1 MKTNKVKARDKK
13 MKNGFKAK
21 TNNANRFIF
30 VFFIF
35 LAFLFVILIA
45 KLLWIQIVQS
55 EELTIAALNQL
66 TKTEVINSNRGIIY
80 DRNKKEMAINIT
92 KCNVFYDMDYLKERK
107 DESESDFKNRK
118 EKLYDEDA
126 KTISDV
132 TGIDYDEIRS
142 KMEGDKVVRLATNI
156 ERGKAQELKDLRL
169 QIIKENKE
177 KKDNKKSN
185 LIPMSIDDVTRRLYP
200 FNNLASYVI
209 GFTNDENVGQY
220 GIEASFDEELS
231 GISGKNVSL
240 KDNASN
246 KIPLTDEETYAPKE
260 GYSVVLSIDSNIQ
273 QFAETAAIHA
283 KKENMADKVSIIVQD
298 TMTGEILAMTTKDDY
313 NLNDPRAPLN
323 EKQEEEWDK
332 LSEEEKMDI
341 LYDNWRDFNVN
352 DQYEPGSIFKLITA
366 AAAIEENTAQPD
378 SQYVCN
384 GAMVMGNSRLTC
396 TSRTRGKK
404 TLAKGIEESCNMTM
418 IQVGQ
423 DLGAEKFLK
432 YIKAFGFG
440 KKTGIELYGESIGI
454 VPRSYKDISKV
465 NLATM
470 SYGHSI
476 AVSPLQ
482 LINAVS
488 AISNGGFLNKP
499 TLIKEIVDANGNV
512 IERKRPELRR
522 RVISEETSDKMKM
535 MMRRVVEKGTG
546 QRAQVPGYIVGGKS
560 GTANIATPTGYLEAY
575 NSSFVGVA
583 PLNDPRL
590 TVLVV
595 INNPKGGILG
605 SVVAAPVVQDV
616 LEKSLNYM
624 KIQKTEEVDE
634 KDEFISVP
642 NVGGLLL
649 EDAGK
654 ILIDSGLRFNNNSE
668 NVLPYS
674 VVTNQSPSAGSF
686 VLKDTIVDL
695 AVNDKDSGLLIMPD
709 LSKKTRKESQSILNS
724 MNLEYNIKG
733 NGDFISQ
740 SPRPGQKLSGSESVT
755 LNYSKIDEDFDKPSE
770 ENSNNKSFNEEKN
783 YNSEK
788 KSEVNKKN
796 RENNK
801 ENNKEIKKSKSKKKK
816 SKENLENN
824 NRESNKNKRD

>member
-92 KCNVFYDMDYLKERK
+92 KCNVFYNMDYLKERK
-107 DESESDFKNRK
+107 DESESDFKSRK

-273 QFAETAAIHA
+273 QFAETAALHA

-512 IERKRPELRR
+512 IERKRTELRR

-535 MMRRVVEKGTG
+535 MMRRVVENGTG
-546 QRAQVPGYIVGGKS
+546 KRAQVPGYIVGGKS

-634 KDEFISVP
+634 KDEFVTVP

-654 ILIDSGLRFNNNSE
+654 IMIDAGLKFNNNSE
-668 NVLPYS
+668 TVLPYS
-674 VVTNQSPSAGSF
+674 VVTNQSPSAGSY

-709 LSKKTRKESQSILNS
+709 LSRKTRKESQSILNS

-796 RENNK
+796 K
-801 ENNKEIKKSKSKKKK
+801 ENNKEIKKSKSKKKN

>member
-13 MKNGFKAK
+13 MKNGFKSK

-273 QFAETAAIHA
+273 QFAETAALHA

-476 AVSPLQ
+476 AVSPIQ

-796 RENNK
+796 K

-816 SKENLENN
+816 YKENLENN
-824 NRESNKNKRD
+824 NKESNKNKGD

>member
-273 QFAETAAIHA
+273 QFAETAALHA

-476 AVSPLQ
+476 AVSPIQ

-674 VVTNQSPSAGSF
+674 VVTNQSPSAGSY

-796 RENNK
+796 K

-816 SKENLENN
+816 YKENLENN
-824 NRESNKNKRD
+824 NKESNKNKRD

>member
-13 MKNGFKAK
+13 MKNGFKGK

-92 KCNVFYDMDYLKERK
+92 KCNVFYNMDYLKQRK
-107 DESESDFKNRK
+107 DESEIDFKNRK

-132 TGIDYDEIRS
+132 TGIDYDEVRS

-273 QFAETAAIHA
+273 QFAETAALHA

-476 AVSPLQ
+476 AVSPIQ

-535 MMRRVVEKGTG
+535 MMRRVVEKGIG

-674 VVTNQSPSAGSF
+674 VVTNQSPSAGSY

-796 RENNK
+796 
-801 ENNKEIKKSKSKKKK
+801 KEIKKSKSKKKK
-816 SKENLENN
+816 YKENLENN
-824 NRESNKNKRD
+824 NKESNKNKRD

>member
-1 MKTNKVKARDKK
+1 MKTNKRKARDR
-13 MKNGFKAK
+13 KNRGGFKAK

-35 LAFLFVILIA
+35 LAFLFVILIG

-55 EELTIAALNQL
+55 EELTISALNQL
-66 TKTEVINSNRGIIY
+66 TRTEVINSNRGIIY
-80 DRNKKEMAINIT
+80 DRNNKEMAINVT
-92 KCNVFYDMDYLKERK
+92 KCNVFYNMDYLKERK
-107 DESESDFKNRK
+107 NENESDFENRK

-126 KTISDV
+126 KIISDTIGV
-132 TGIDYDEIRS
+132 DYEEIRS
-142 KMEGDKVVRLATNI
+142 KMKGDKVVRLATNI
-156 ERGKAQELKDLRL
+156 ERGKAQELKDQRAE
-169 QIIKENKE
+169 IIKENKE

-200 FNNLASYVI
+200 FNNLASYII

-220 GIEASFDEELS
+220 GIEASYDEELS

-273 QFAETAAIHA
+273 QFAETAALNA

-332 LSEEEKMDI
+332 LTEEEKMEI

-488 AISNGGFLNKP
+488 AISNGGYLNKP
-499 TLIKEIVDANGNV
+499 TLIKEMVDANGNV
-512 IERKRPELRR
+512 VDRKRTELRR

-535 MMRRVVEKGTG
+535 MMRRVVENGTG
-546 QRAQVPGYIVGGKS
+546 KRAQVPGYIVGGKS

-634 KDEFISVP
+634 KDEFVTVP

-654 ILIDSGLRFNNNSE
+654 IMIDAGLKFNNNSE
-668 NVLPYS
+668 TVLPYS
-674 VVTNQSPSAGSF
+674 VVTNQSPSAGSY

-740 SPRPGQKLSGSESVT
+740 SPRPGQKLSGNESVT
-755 LNYSKIDEDFDKPSE
+755 LNYSKRDQENISDE
-770 ENSNNKSFNEEKN
+770 NNKNTNNSSNETNLK
-783 YNSEK
+783 
-788 KSEVNKKN
+788 NKKN
-796 RENNK
+796 LEENKNSKKDKKNK
-801 ENNKEIKKSKSKKKK
+801 KDIKKSSKNTNNK
-816 SKENLENN
+816 KENRN
-824 NRESNKNKRD
+824 NKRN

>member
-21 TNNANRFIF
+21 TNNANKFIF

-92 KCNVFYDMDYLKERK
+92 KCNVFYNMDYLKQRK

-273 QFAETAAIHA
+273 QFAETAALHA

-488 AISNGGFLNKP
+488 AISNGGYLNKP
-499 TLIKEIVDANGNV
+499 TLIKEMVDANGNV
-512 IERKRPELRR
+512 IDRKRTELRR

-535 MMRRVVEKGTG
+535 MMRRVVENGTG
-546 QRAQVPGYIVGGKS
+546 KRAQVPGYIVGGKS

-674 VVTNQSPSAGSF
+674 VVTNQSPSAGSY
-686 VLKDTIVDL
+686 VLKDTIIDL
-695 AVNDKDSGLLIMPD
+695 AVNDKDSGILIMPD

-740 SPRPGQKLSGSESVT
+740 SPRPGQKLSGNESVT
-755 LNYSKIDEDFDKPSE
+755 LNYSKIDQ
-770 ENSNNKSFNEEKN
+770 ENISDETNKNTNNSSNETNLK
-783 YNSEK
+783 
-788 KSEVNKKN
+788 NKKN
-796 RENNK
+796 LEENKNSKKDKRNK
-801 ENNKEIKKSKSKKKK
+801 KDIKKSKKNTNNK
-816 SKENLENN
+816 KENRN
-824 NRESNKNKRD
+824 NKRN

>member
-92 KCNVFYDMDYLKERK
+92 KCNVFYNMDYLKQRK

-142 KMEGDKVVRLATNI
+142 KMEGDKVVRLTTNI

-273 QFAETAAIHA
+273 QFAETAALHA

-352 DQYEPGSIFKLITA
+352 DQYEPGSTFKLITA

-634 KDEFISVP
+634 KDEFVTVP

-654 ILIDSGLRFNNNSE
+654 IMIDAGLKFNNNSE
-668 NVLPYS
+668 TVLPYS
-674 VVTNQSPSAGSF
+674 VVTNQSPSAGSY

-755 LNYSKIDEDFDKPSE
+755 LNYSKKDEDFDKPSE
-770 ENSNNKSFNEEKN
+770 ENSNNKSFNEGKN

-796 RENNK
+796 K
-801 ENNKEIKKSKSKKKK
+801 ENNKEIKKSTSKKKK

>member
-13 MKNGFKAK
+13 MKNGFKGK

-92 KCNVFYDMDYLKERK
+92 KCNVFYNMDYLKERK
-107 DESESDFKNRK
+107 DESESDFKSRK

-260 GYSVVLSIDSNIQ
+260 GYSLVLSIDSNIQ
-273 QFAETAAIHA
+273 QFAETAALHA

-476 AVSPLQ
+476 AVSPIQ

-595 INNPKGGILG
+595 INNPKAGILG

-674 VVTNQSPSAGSF
+674 VVTNQSPSAGSY
-686 VLKDTIVDL
+686 VLKDTIIDL
-695 AVNDKDSGLLIMPD
+695 AVNDKDSGILIMPD

-740 SPRPGQKLSGSESVT
+740 SPRPGQKLSGNESVT
-755 LNYSKIDEDFDKPSE
+755 LNYSKRDQENISDETNKNTN
-770 ENSNNKSFNEEKN
+770 NSSNETNLK
-783 YNSEK
+783 
-788 KSEVNKKN
+788 NKKN
-796 RENNK
+796 LDENKNSKKDKRNK
-801 ENNKEIKKSKSKKKK
+801 KDIKKSKKNTNNKKQ
-816 SKENLENN
+816 
-824 NRESNKNKRD
+824 NRNNKRN

>member
-1 MKTNKVKARDKK
+1 MKNNKNKARDRNK
-13 MKNGFKAK
+13 KNGFKAK
-21 TNNANRFIF
+21 TKNANRFIF

-35 LAFLFVILIA
+35 LAFLFVILIG

-66 TKTEVINSNRGIIY
+66 TRSEVINSNRGIIY
-80 DRNKKEMAINIT
+80 DRNNKEMAINVT
-92 KCNVFYDMDYLKERK
+92 KCNVFYNMDYLKENK
-107 DESESDFKNRK
+107 NESKSDFKNRK

-126 KTISDV
+126 KIISDV

-156 ERGKAQELKDLRL
+156 ERGKAQELKDIRTK
-169 QIIKENKE
+169 IIENNKK
-177 KKDNKKSN
+177 KKDAFKAN
-185 LIPMSIDDVTRRLYP
+185 LIAMSIDDVTRRLYP
-200 FNNLASYVI
+200 FNNLASYII

-220 GIEASFDEELS
+220 GIEASYDEELS
-231 GISGKNVSL
+231 GISGKSVSL

-273 QFAETAAIHA
+273 QFAETAAINA
-283 KKENMADKVSIIVQD
+283 KKENEADKVSIIVQD

-323 EKQEEEWDK
+323 EKQEEIWDD
-332 LSEEEKMDI
+332 LSEEEKMEI

-352 DQYEPGSIFKLITA
+352 DQYEPGSTFKLITA
-366 AAAIEENTAQPD
+366 AAAIEENAAQPD
-378 SQYVCN
+378 SQYSCA
-384 GAMVMGNSRLTC
+384 GAMVIGNNRLTC
-396 TSRTRGKK
+396 TSHSRGKK
-404 TLAKGIEESCNMTM
+404 TLAKAIEESCNMTM
-418 IQVGQ
+418 VQVGQ
-423 DLGAEKFLK
+423 DLGKEKFLK

-440 KKTGIELYGESIGI
+440 RKTGIELYGESTGI
-454 VPRSYKDISKV
+454 IPVSSDSISKV

-488 AISNGGFLNKP
+488 AISNGGYLNKP
-499 TLIKEIVDANGNV
+499 TLIKEMVDANGNIV
-512 IERKRPELRR
+512 EKKRTELRR
-522 RVISEETSDKMKM
+522 RVISEETSDKMKI
-535 MMRRVVEKGTG
+535 MMRRVVENGTG
-546 QRAQVPGYIVGGKS
+546 KKAQVPGYIIGGKT

-583 PLNDPRL
+583 PLNDPRF

-595 INNPKGGILG
+595 VNNPKGGILG
-605 SVVAAPVVQDV
+605 GAVAAPVAQEV
-616 LEKSLNYM
+616 LSKSLNYM

-634 KDEFISVP
+634 KDEFVSVP
-642 NVGGLLL
+642 DVGSLLL

-654 ILIDSGLRFNNNSE
+654 ILLDSGLRFNTNAE
-668 NVLPYS
+668 TVLPYS
-674 VVTNQSPSAGSF
+674 VVTNQSPSAGSY

-695 AVNDKDSGLLIMPD
+695 AVNDKDSGILIMPD
-709 LSKKTRKESQSILNS
+709 LSRKSRKESQSILNS

-740 SPRPGQKLSGSESVT
+740 SPRPGQKLSASESVT
-755 LNYSKIDEDFDKPSE
+755 LNYSRRDEEIKDRDKKEST
-770 ENSNNKSFNEEKN
+770 NNKSNNNLKN
-783 YNSEK
+783 KDENNTK
-788 KSEVNKKN
+788 NNKKN
-796 RENNK
+796 
-801 ENNKEIKKSKSKKKK
+801 SKKKK
-816 SKENLENN
+816 SKKDD
-824 NRESNKNKRD
+824 SNKNENLIEEKENSRGN

>member
-92 KCNVFYDMDYLKERK
+92 KCNVFYNMDYLKQRK

-273 QFAETAAIHA
+273 QFAETAALHA

-476 AVSPLQ
+476 AVSPIQ

-522 RVISEETSDKMKM
+522 RVISEETSEKMKM

-674 VVTNQSPSAGSF
+674 VVTNQSPSAGSY
-686 VLKDTIVDL
+686 VLKDTIIDL
-695 AVNDKDSGLLIMPD
+695 AVNDKDSGILIMPD

-755 LNYSKIDEDFDKPSE
+755 LNYSKKDEDFDKPSE
-770 ENSNNKSFNEEKN
+770 ENSNNKSFNEGKN

-788 KSEVNKKN
+788 KSEVNKK
-796 RENNK
+796 NK

-824 NRESNKNKRD
+824 NKESNKNKRD

>member
-1 MKTNKVKARDKK
+1 MKTNKIKARDKK
-13 MKNGFKAK
+13 KKNGFKSK

-126 KTISDV
+126 KTISNV

-283 KKENMADKVSIIVQD
+283 KKEHMADKVSIIVQD

-476 AVSPLQ
+476 AVSPIQ

-674 VVTNQSPSAGSF
+674 VVTNQSPSAGSY

-796 RENNK
+796 K

>member
-1 MKTNKVKARDKK
+1 MKTNKIKARDKK
-13 MKNGFKAK
+13 KKNGFKSK

-92 KCNVFYDMDYLKERK
+92 KCNVFYNMDYLKQRK

-273 QFAETAAIHA
+273 QFAETAALHA

-352 DQYEPGSIFKLITA
+352 DQYEPGSTFKLITA

-488 AISNGGFLNKP
+488 AISNGGYLNKP
-499 TLIKEIVDANGNV
+499 TLIKEMVDANGNV
-512 IERKRPELRR
+512 IDRKRTELRR

-535 MMRRVVEKGTG
+535 MMRRVVENGTG
-546 QRAQVPGYIVGGKS
+546 KRAQVPGYIVGGKS

-674 VVTNQSPSAGSF
+674 VVTNQSPSAGSY
-686 VLKDTIVDL
+686 VLKDTIIDL
-695 AVNDKDSGLLIMPD
+695 AVNDKDSGILIMPD
-709 LSKKTRKESQSILNS
+709 FSKKTRKESQSILNS

-740 SPRPGQKLSGSESVT
+740 SPRPGQKLSGNESVT
-755 LNYSKIDEDFDKPSE
+755 LNYSKRDQENISDETNKNTN
-770 ENSNNKSFNEEKN
+770 NSSNEKN
-783 YNSEK
+783 LK
-788 KSEVNKKN
+788 NKKN
-796 RENNK
+796 LEENKNSKKDKRNK
-801 ENNKEIKKSKSKKKK
+801 KDIKKSKKNTNNK
-816 SKENLENN
+816 KENRN
-824 NRESNKNKRD
+824 NKRN

>member
-13 MKNGFKAK
+13 MKNGFKSK

-273 QFAETAAIHA
+273 QFAETAALHA

-476 AVSPLQ
+476 AVSPIQ

-674 VVTNQSPSAGSF
+674 VVTNQSPSAGSY
-686 VLKDTIVDL
+686 VLKDTIIDL
-695 AVNDKDSGLLIMPD
+695 AVNDKDSGILIMPD

-755 LNYSKIDEDFDKPSE
+755 LNYSKKDEDFDKPSE
-770 ENSNNKSFNEEKN
+770 ENSNNKSFNEGKN

-788 KSEVNKKN
+788 KSEVNKK
-796 RENNK
+796 NK

-824 NRESNKNKRD
+824 NKESNKNKRD

>member
-21 TNNANRFIF
+21 TNNANKFIF

-92 KCNVFYDMDYLKERK
+92 KCNVFYNMDYLKQRK

-132 TGIDYDEIRS
+132 TGIDYDEVRS

-273 QFAETAAIHA
+273 QFAETAALHA

-546 QRAQVPGYIVGGKS
+546 KLAQVPGYIVGGKS

-634 KDEFISVP
+634 KDEFVTVP

-654 ILIDSGLRFNNNSE
+654 IMIDAGLKFNNNSE
-668 NVLPYS
+668 TVLPYS
-674 VVTNQSPSAGSF
+674 VVTNQSPSAGSY

-755 LNYSKIDEDFDKPSE
+755 LNYSKKDEDFDKPSE
-770 ENSNNKSFNEEKN
+770 ENSNNKSFNEGKN

-788 KSEVNKKN
+788 KSEVNKK
-796 RENNK
+796 NK

-824 NRESNKNKRD
+824 NKESNKNKRD

>member
-92 KCNVFYDMDYLKERK
+92 KCNVFYNMDYLKQRK

-132 TGIDYDEIRS
+132 TGIDYDEVRS

-273 QFAETAAIHA
+273 QFAETAALHA

-323 EKQEEEWDK
+323 EKQKEEWDK

-352 DQYEPGSIFKLITA
+352 DQYEPGSTFKLITA

-396 TSRTRGKK
+396 TSHTRGRK
-404 TLAKGIEESCNMTM
+404 TLAKAIEESCNMTM

-454 VPRSYKDISKV
+454 IPRSYKDISKV

-476 AVSPLQ
+476 AVSPIQ

-546 QRAQVPGYIVGGKS
+546 KRAQVPGYIVGGKS

-595 INNPKGGILG
+595 VNNPKGGILG

-674 VVTNQSPSAGSF
+674 VVTNQSPSAGSY
-686 VLKDTIVDL
+686 VLKDTIIDL
-695 AVNDKDSGLLIMPD
+695 AVNDKDSGILIMPD

-740 SPRPGQKLSGSESVT
+740 SPRPGQKLSGSESIT
-755 LNYSKIDEDFDKPSE
+755 LNYSKKDEDFDKPSE
-770 ENSNNKSFNEEKN
+770 ENSNNKAYNEEKN
-783 YNSEK
+783 YNNEK
-788 KSEVNKKN
+788 KSTVNNK
-796 RENNK
+796 NK
-801 ENNKEIKKSKSKKKK
+801 ENNKETKKSKSKKKK
-816 SKENLENN
+816 SKENLESN
-824 NRESNKNKRD
+824 NRENNKSKRD

>member
-1 MKTNKVKARDKK
+1 MKNNKNKARDRNK
-13 MKNGFKAK
+13 KNGFKAK
-21 TNNANRFIF
+21 TKNANRFIF

-35 LAFLFVILIA
+35 LAFLFVILIG

-66 TKTEVINSNRGIIY
+66 TRSEVINSNRGIIY
-80 DRNKKEMAINIT
+80 DRNNKEMAINVT
-92 KCNVFYDMDYLKERK
+92 KCNVFYNMDYLKENK
-107 DESESDFKNRK
+107 NESKSDFKNRK

-126 KTISDV
+126 KIIPDV

-156 ERGKAQELKDLRL
+156 ERGKAQELKDIRTK
-169 QIIKENKE
+169 IIENNKK
-177 KKDNKKSN
+177 KKDAFKAN
-185 LIPMSIDDVTRRLYP
+185 LIAMSIDDVTRRLYP
-200 FNNLASYVI
+200 FNNLASYII

-220 GIEASFDEELS
+220 GIEASYDEELS
-231 GISGKNVSL
+231 GISGKSVSL

-273 QFAETAAIHA
+273 QFAETAAINA
-283 KKENMADKVSIIVQD
+283 KKENEADKVSIIVQD

-323 EKQEEEWDK
+323 EKQEEIWDD
-332 LSEEEKMDI
+332 LSEEEKMEI

-352 DQYEPGSIFKLITA
+352 DQYEPGSTFKLITA
-366 AAAIEENTAQPD
+366 AAAIEENAAQPD
-378 SQYVCN
+378 SQYSCA
-384 GAMVMGNSRLTC
+384 GAMVIGNNRLTC
-396 TSRTRGKK
+396 TSNSRGKK
-404 TLAKGIEESCNMTM
+404 TLAKAIEESCNMTM
-418 IQVGQ
+418 VQVGQ
-423 DLGAEKFLK
+423 DLGKEKFLK

-440 KKTGIELYGESIGI
+440 RKTGIELYGESTGI
-454 VPRSYKDISKV
+454 IPVSSDNISKV

-488 AISNGGFLNKP
+488 AISNGGYLNKP
-499 TLIKEIVDANGNV
+499 TLIKEMVDANGNIV
-512 IERKRPELRR
+512 EKKRTELRR
-522 RVISEETSDKMKM
+522 RVISEETSDKMKI
-535 MMRRVVEKGTG
+535 MMRRVVENGTG
-546 QRAQVPGYIVGGKS
+546 KKAQVPGYIIGGKT

-583 PLNDPRL
+583 PLNDPRF

-595 INNPKGGILG
+595 VNNPKGGILG
-605 SVVAAPVVQDV
+605 GAVAAPVAQEV
-616 LEKSLNYM
+616 LSKSLNYM

-634 KDEFISVP
+634 KDEFVSVP
-642 NVGGLLL
+642 DVGSLLL

-654 ILIDSGLRFNNNSE
+654 ILLDSGLRFNTNAE
-668 NVLPYS
+668 TVLPYS
-674 VVTNQSPSAGSF
+674 VVTNQSPSAGSY

-695 AVNDKDSGLLIMPD
+695 AVNDKDSGILIMPD
-709 LSKKTRKESQSILNS
+709 LSRKSRKESQSILNS

-740 SPRPGQKLSGSESVT
+740 SPRPGQKLSASESVT
-755 LNYSKIDEDFDKPSE
+755 LNYSRRDEEIKDRDKKEST
-770 ENSNNKSFNEEKN
+770 NNKFNNNLKN
-783 YNSEK
+783 KDENNTK
-788 KSEVNKKN
+788 NNKKN
-796 RENNK
+796 
-801 ENNKEIKKSKSKKKK
+801 SKKKK
-816 SKENLENN
+816 SKKDD
-824 NRESNKNKRD
+824 SNKNENLIEEKENSRGN

>member
-13 MKNGFKAK
+13 MKNGFKSK

-273 QFAETAAIHA
+273 QFAETAALHA

-546 QRAQVPGYIVGGKS
+546 KLAQVPGYIVGGKS

-634 KDEFISVP
+634 KDEFVTVP

-654 ILIDSGLRFNNNSE
+654 IMIDAGLKFNNNSE
-668 NVLPYS
+668 TVLPYS
-674 VVTNQSPSAGSF
+674 VVTNQSPSAGSY

-755 LNYSKIDEDFDKPSE
+755 LNYSKRVEDFDKSSE

-788 KSEVNKKN
+788 KSEVNKK
-796 RENNK
+796 NK

>member
-92 KCNVFYDMDYLKERK
+92 KCNVFYNMDYLKQRK
-107 DESESDFKNRK
+107 DESEIDFKNRK

-132 TGIDYDEIRS
+132 TGIDYDEVRS

-273 QFAETAAIHA
+273 QFAETAALHA

-476 AVSPLQ
+476 AVSPIQ

-535 MMRRVVEKGTG
+535 MMRRVVEKGIG

-634 KDEFISVP
+634 KDEFVTVP

-654 ILIDSGLRFNNNSE
+654 IMIDAGLKFNNNSE
-668 NVLPYS
+668 TVLPYS
-674 VVTNQSPSAGSF
+674 VVTNQSPSAGSY

-796 RENNK
+796 K

-816 SKENLENN
+816 YKENLENN
-824 NRESNKNKRD
+824 NKESNKSKRD

>member
-1 MKTNKVKARDKK
+1 MKTNKRKARDR
-13 MKNGFKAK
+13 KNRGGFKAK

-35 LAFLFVILIA
+35 LAFLFVILIG

-55 EELTIAALNQL
+55 EELTISALNQL
-66 TKTEVINSNRGIIY
+66 TRTEVINSNRGIIY
-80 DRNKKEMAINIT
+80 DRNNKEMAINVT
-92 KCNVFYDMDYLKERK
+92 KCNVFYNMNYLKERK
-107 DESESDFKNRK
+107 NESESEFENRK

-126 KTISDV
+126 KIISDTIGV
-132 TGIDYDEIRS
+132 DYEEIRS
-142 KMEGDKVVRLATNI
+142 KMKGDKVVRLATNI
-156 ERGKAQELKDLRL
+156 ERGKAQELKDQQLE
-169 QIIKENKE
+169 IIKENKE

-200 FNNLASYVI
+200 FNNLASYII

-220 GIEASFDEELS
+220 GIEASYDEELS

-273 QFAETAAIHA
+273 QFAETAALNA

-512 IERKRPELRR
+512 IDRKRTELRR

-535 MMRRVVEKGTG
+535 MMRRVVENGTG
-546 QRAQVPGYIVGGKS
+546 KRAQVPGYIVGGKS

-674 VVTNQSPSAGSF
+674 VVTNQSPSAGSY
-686 VLKDTIVDL
+686 VLKDTIIDL
-695 AVNDKDSGLLIMPD
+695 AVNDKDSGILIMPD
-709 LSKKTRKESQSILNS
+709 FSKKTRKESQSILNS

-740 SPRPGQKLSGSESVT
+740 SPRPGQKLSGNESVT
-755 LNYSKIDEDFDKPSE
+755 LNYSKIDQ
-770 ENSNNKSFNEEKN
+770 ENISDETNKNTNNSSNETNLK
-783 YNSEK
+783 
-788 KSEVNKKN
+788 NKKN
-796 RENNK
+796 LEENKNSKKDKRNK
-801 ENNKEIKKSKSKKKK
+801 KDIKKSKKNTNNK
-816 SKENLENN
+816 KENRN
-824 NRESNKNKRD
+824 NKRN

>member
-13 MKNGFKAK
+13 VKNGFKAK
-21 TNNANRFIF
+21 TYNANRFIF

-92 KCNVFYDMDYLKERK
+92 KCNVFYNMDYLKQRK

-132 TGIDYDEIRS
+132 TGIDYDEVRS

-200 FNNLASYVI
+200 FNNLASYII

-283 KKENMADKVSIIVQD
+283 KKEHMADKVSIIVQD

-352 DQYEPGSIFKLITA
+352 DQYEPGSTFKLITA

-396 TSRTRGKK
+396 TSHTRGRK
-404 TLAKGIEESCNMTM
+404 TLAKAIEESCNMTM

-476 AVSPLQ
+476 AVSPIQ

-546 QRAQVPGYIVGGKS
+546 KRAQVPGYVVGGKS

-605 SVVAAPVVQDV
+605 SVVAAPVVQEV
-616 LEKSLNYM
+616 LAKSLNYM
-624 KIQKTEEVDE
+624 KIQKTEEVDG
-634 KDEFISVP
+634 KDEFVTVP

-654 ILIDSGLRFNNNSE
+654 IMIDAGLKFNNNSE
-668 NVLPYS
+668 TVLPYS
-674 VVTNQSPSAGSF
+674 VVTNQSPSAGSY

-740 SPRPGQKLSGSESVT
+740 SPRPGQKLSGSESIT
-755 LNYSKIDEDFDKPSE
+755 LNYSKRDEDFDKPSE
-770 ENSNNKSFNEEKN
+770 ENSNNKSYNEEKN

-788 KSEVNKKN
+788 KSEVNKK
-796 RENNK
+796 NK

-824 NRESNKNKRD
+824 NKESNKNKRD

>member
-92 KCNVFYDMDYLKERK
+92 KCNVFYNMDYLKQRK

-142 KMEGDKVVRLATNI
+142 MMEGDKVVRLATNI

-169 QIIKENKE
+169 RIIKENKE

-273 QFAETAAIHA
+273 QFAETAALHA

-352 DQYEPGSIFKLITA
+352 DQYEPGSTFKLITA

-396 TSRTRGKK
+396 TSHTRGKK
-404 TLAKGIEESCNMTM
+404 TLAKAIEESCNMTM

-476 AVSPLQ
+476 AVSPIQ

-595 INNPKGGILG
+595 VNNPKGGILG
-605 SVVAAPVVQDV
+605 GAVAAPVVQEV
-616 LEKSLNYM
+616 LAKSLNYM

-634 KDEFISVP
+634 KDEFVTVP

-654 ILIDSGLRFNNNSE
+654 IMIDAGLKFNNNSE
-668 NVLPYS
+668 TVLSYS
-674 VVTNQSPSAGSF
+674 VVTNQSPSAGSY

-755 LNYSKIDEDFDKPSE
+755 LNYSKRVEDFDKSSE

-796 RENNK
+796 KENNK

-824 NRESNKNKRD
+824 NKESNKSKRD

>member
-21 TNNANRFIF
+21 TNNANKFIF

-156 ERGKAQELKDLRL
+156 ERGKAQELKDLRTKT
-169 QIIKENKE
+169 IKENKE
-177 KKDNKKSN
+177 NKDHKKSN

-283 KKENMADKVSIIVQD
+283 KKEHMADKVSIIVQD

-476 AVSPLQ
+476 AVSPIQ

-674 VVTNQSPSAGSF
+674 VVTNQSPSAGSY
-686 VLKDTIVDL
+686 VLKDTIIDL
-695 AVNDKDSGLLIMPD
+695 AVNDKDSGILIMPD

-740 SPRPGQKLSGSESVT
+740 SPRPGQKLSGNESVT
-755 LNYSKIDEDFDKPSE
+755 LNYSKRDQENISDETNKNTN
-770 ENSNNKSFNEEKN
+770 NSSNETNLK
-783 YNSEK
+783 
-788 KSEVNKKN
+788 NKKN
-796 RENNK
+796 LDENKNSKKDKRNK
-801 ENNKEIKKSKSKKKK
+801 KDIKKSKKNTNNKKQ
-816 SKENLENN
+816 
-824 NRESNKNKRD
+824 NRNNKRN

>member
-92 KCNVFYDMDYLKERK
+92 KCNVFYNMDYLKQRK

-132 TGIDYDEIRS
+132 TGIDYDEVRS

-260 GYSVVLSIDSNIQ
+260 GYSLVLSIDSNIQ
-273 QFAETAAIHA
+273 QFAETAALHA

-396 TSRTRGKK
+396 TSRTRGRK

-476 AVSPLQ
+476 AVSPIQ

-488 AISNGGFLNKP
+488 AISNGGYLNKP
-499 TLIKEIVDANGNV
+499 TLIKEMVDANGNV
-512 IERKRPELRR
+512 IDRKRTELRR

-535 MMRRVVEKGTG
+535 MMRRVVENGTG
-546 QRAQVPGYIVGGKS
+546 KRAQVPGYIVGGKS

-674 VVTNQSPSAGSF
+674 VVTNQSPSAGSY
-686 VLKDTIVDL
+686 VLKDTIIDL
-695 AVNDKDSGLLIMPD
+695 AVNDKDSGILIMPD

-740 SPRPGQKLSGSESVT
+740 SPRPGQKLSGNESVT
-755 LNYSKIDEDFDKPSE
+755 LNYSKRDQENISDETNKNTN
-770 ENSNNKSFNEEKN
+770 NSSNETNLK
-783 YNSEK
+783 
-788 KSEVNKKN
+788 NKKN
-796 RENNK
+796 LEENKNSKKDKRNK
-801 ENNKEIKKSKSKKKK
+801 KDIKKSKKNTNNK
-816 SKENLENN
+816 KENRN
-824 NRESNKNKRD
+824 NKRN

>member
-13 MKNGFKAK
+13 MKNGFKSK

-273 QFAETAAIHA
+273 QFAETAALHA

-476 AVSPLQ
+476 AVSPIQ

-796 RENNK
+796 K

-816 SKENLENN
+816 YKENLENN
-824 NRESNKNKRD
+824 NKESNKNKRD

>member
-1 MKTNKVKARDKK
+1 
-13 MKNGFKAK
+13 MKNGFKSK

-273 QFAETAAIHA
+273 QFAETAALHA

-476 AVSPLQ
+476 AVSPIQ

-674 VVTNQSPSAGSF
+674 VVTNQSPSAGSY

-796 RENNK
+796 K

-816 SKENLENN
+816 YKENLENN
-824 NRESNKNKRD
+824 NKESNKNKRD

>member
-92 KCNVFYDMDYLKERK
+92 KCNVFYNMDYLKQRK

-132 TGIDYDEIRS
+132 TGIDYDEVRS

-273 QFAETAAIHA
+273 QFAETAALHA

-323 EKQEEEWDK
+323 EKQEEERDK

-352 DQYEPGSIFKLITA
+352 DQYEPGSTFKLITA

-396 TSRTRGKK
+396 TSHTRGKK
-404 TLAKGIEESCNMTM
+404 TLAKAIEESCNMTL

-595 INNPKGGILG
+595 VNNPKGGILG
-605 SVVAAPVVQDV
+605 GAVAAPVVQEV
-616 LEKSLNYM
+616 LAKSLNYM

-634 KDEFISVP
+634 KDEFVTVP
-642 NVGGLLL
+642 NVGGLIL

-654 ILIDSGLRFNNNSE
+654 IMIDAGLKFNNNSE
-668 NVLPYS
+668 TVLPYS
-674 VVTNQSPSAGSF
+674 VVTNQSPSAGSY

-796 RENNK
+796 K

>member
-13 MKNGFKAK
+13 MKNGFKGK

-273 QFAETAAIHA
+273 QFAETAALHA

-476 AVSPLQ
+476 AVSPIQ

-674 VVTNQSPSAGSF
+674 VVTNQSPSAGSY

-770 ENSNNKSFNEEKN
+770 ENSNNKSYNEEKN

-796 RENNK
+796 K

-816 SKENLENN
+816 YKENLENN
-824 NRESNKNKRD
+824 NKESNKNKRD

>member
-1 MKTNKVKARDKK
+1 MKTNKIKARDKK
-13 MKNGFKAK
+13 KKNGFKSK

-92 KCNVFYDMDYLKERK
+92 KCNVFYDMDYLKQRK

-156 ERGKAQELKDLRL
+156 ERGKAQELKDLRTKT
-169 QIIKENKE
+169 IKENKE
-177 KKDNKKSN
+177 NKDHKKSN

-200 FNNLASYVI
+200 FNNLASYII

-283 KKENMADKVSIIVQD
+283 KKEHMADKVSIIVQD

-352 DQYEPGSIFKLITA
+352 DQYEPGSTFKLITA

-476 AVSPLQ
+476 AVSPIQ

-674 VVTNQSPSAGSF
+674 VVTNQSPSAGSY

-740 SPRPGQKLSGSESVT
+740 SPRPGQKLSGSESIT
-755 LNYSKIDEDFDKPSE
+755 LNYSKRDEDFDKPSE
-770 ENSNNKSFNEEKN
+770 ENSNNKSYNEEKN

-788 KSEVNKKN
+788 KSEVNKK
-796 RENNK
+796 NK

-824 NRESNKNKRD
+824 NRESNKSKRD

>member
-13 MKNGFKAK
+13 MKNGFKGK

-92 KCNVFYDMDYLKERK
+92 KCNVFYNMDYLKERK
-107 DESESDFKNRK
+107 DESESDFKSRK

-209 GFTNDENVGQY
+209 GFTNDENVGKY

-273 QFAETAAIHA
+273 QFAETAALHA

-476 AVSPLQ
+476 AVSPIQ

-535 MMRRVVEKGTG
+535 MMRRVVEKGIG
-546 QRAQVPGYIVGGKS
+546 KRAQVPGYIVGGKS

-595 INNPKGGILG
+595 INNSKGGILG

-634 KDEFISVP
+634 KDEFVTVP

-654 ILIDSGLRFNNNSE
+654 IMIDAGLKFNNNSE
-668 NVLPYS
+668 TVLPYS
-674 VVTNQSPSAGSF
+674 VVTNQSPSAGSY

-755 LNYSKIDEDFDKPSE
+755 LNYSKKDEDFDKPSE
-770 ENSNNKSFNEEKN
+770 ENSNNKSFNEGKN

-788 KSEVNKKN
+788 KSEVNKK
-796 RENNK
+796 NK

-824 NRESNKNKRD
+824 NKESNKNKRD